1 MRALLAIGFIFP
13 LALLAAAARP
23 AIAQE
28 IPVPGQTPTSTAPAQ
43 AATPAKPLVKNGIV
57 GLDAMTSTVFQ
68 EGQSSFSGLVF
79 RMRIHSAAVVQNLE
93 ILPTFEYWQNTS
105 TLSGFQ
111 VKTQRR
117 DATLGCDARWVFSH
131 AGWRPYAGVGLAL
144 HFLNNELRAPSLGV
158 PKATDA
164 IIKGGVNA
172 LGGVNFGMTERLG
185 SFIELKFLGVSKY
198 RQIKFNT
205 GLSWNL

>member
-1 MRALLAIGFIFP
+1 VRAPLAIGFIFP

-23 AIAQE
+23 ALAQE
-28 IPVPGQTPTSTAPAQ
+28 IPVPGQTPTQSAPAQ
-43 AATPAKPLVKNGIV
+43 TATPAKPLVKNGIV

-68 EGQSSFSGLVF
+68 EGQSSFSGLSF

-105 TLSGFQ
+105 TLSSFDI
-111 VKTQRR
+111 KTQRR
-117 DATLGCDARWVFSH
+117 DATLGADVRWVFNH
-131 AGWRPYAGVGLAL
+131 KTWRPYAGFGLAL
-144 HFLNNELRAPSLGV
+144 HFLNNELRRPNLGV
-158 PKATDA
+158 RNTEAL
-164 IIKGGVNA
+164 IKGGVNA
-172 LGGVNFGMTERLG
+172 LGGVNFGMTDRLG
-185 SFIELKFLGVSKY
+185 SFVELKFLGVSKY